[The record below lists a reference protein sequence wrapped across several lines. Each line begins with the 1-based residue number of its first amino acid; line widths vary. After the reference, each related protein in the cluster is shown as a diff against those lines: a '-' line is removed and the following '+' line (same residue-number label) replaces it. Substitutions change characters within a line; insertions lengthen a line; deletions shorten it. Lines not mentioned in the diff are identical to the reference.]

1 MVNEKLES
9 GTCHLFDI
17 RLIIQCCVDCRLCSS
32 VVTAVHFAYFRKT
45 KLGVVK
51 FYDIWVLLSF

>member
-17 RLIIQCCVDCRLCSS
+17 RLVIQCCVGCRLCSS